1 MPIVTIGIAGNDPSP
16 GSDRGKRPAALLS
29 PDYLAKEKTERP
41 TDQPLPSVGR
51 KFGANVLSELTERTR
66 SLREPDAVE
75 GEAEEIEIETVFR
88 RKIAGLRRL
97 PKRERPS
104 ARKAARDWRIRA
116 LKALREQRARDRQA
130 RHILRQLLTPAPG

>member
-1 MPIVTIGIAGNDPSP
+1 MTIGIASKDPSP

-41 TDQPLPSVGR
+41 TDQLPHRVSR
-51 KFGANVLSELTERTR
+51 KFGAAVLSELTERDR
-66 SLREPDAVE
+66 ALPESDAVE

-97 PKRERPS
+97 PKRDRPS
-104 ARKAARDWRIRA
+104 ARKAAQEWRIRA
-116 LKALREQRARDRQA
+116 LKALREQRARDRLA
-130 RHILRQLLTPAPG
+130 RHS